1 MSMLSVLIK
10 DLVEKTT
17 LEDGTYLVAGT
28 TDANKITFLNLVNA
42 IKKKFGAAAQK
53 SVANNLTTAAS
64 GTSVLDAY
72 QGKLLSDKIDSLN
85 DTIGN
90 TKSDVDAIKAA
101 ISPTIGEDTDSTHVV
116 SLLNGSIKIAGISKV
131 ATMTSNYIK
140 VTDSAEI
147 CKLFDIPS
155 VDPKKITIISCN
167 GDWNANHANFFAV
180 SLKNDTWWQYSD
192 TKVSVATPTRLNIF
206 IIYID

>member
-53 SVANNLTTAAS
+53 SVANNLTTAAA

-72 QGKLLSDKIDSLN
+72 QGKLLSEKVDKLN
-85 DTIGN
+85 STLLSKNDLTNGGYQMHFYTIN
-90 TKSDVDAIKAA
+90 TNYSDRVEALKD
-101 ISPTIGEDTDSTHVV
+101 
-116 SLLNGSIKIAGISKV
+116 
-131 ATMTSNYIK
+131 
-140 VTDSAEI
+140 
-147 CKLFDIPS
+147 
-155 VDPKKITIISCN
+155 
-167 GDWNANHANFFAV
+167 
-180 SLKNDTWWQYSD
+180 SLKNRPDMFA
-192 TKVSVATPTRLNIF
+192 VGVNIVYVISSNDDRGVG
-206 IIYID
+206 IIIKKNDSRCAFKYFDYWGANQFWTLTSAGWEKKA